1 MPVTFSAE
9 LAQRI
14 RTSGV
19 VAVIILRELEHAVP
33 LGRALVE
40 GGITAVELTL
50 RTPAALPA
58 LAKLK
63 RETPQLLV
71 GAGTVLS
78 PDGLRAAREAGADF
92 AVSPGLNVRV
102 LEEAARTGFSFA
114 PGVATPTD
122 IELALE
128 QGCRLLKFFPAE
140 PLGGLAYLRAI
151 SAPFEHLSV
160 EYIPLGGMNEQSM
173 VPYLERKSTAAIGGS
188 WIATPELMAAGQW
201 EKITALS
208 RQAVETAQRVRGAKS

>member
-1 MPVTFSAE
+1 MPVAFSPE
-9 LAQRI
+9 IAQRI

-19 VAVIILRELEHAVP
+19 VAVLILRELEHAVP

-58 LAKLK
+58 LARLK
-63 RETPQLLV
+63 HEAPQLLV

-78 PDGLRAAREAGADF
+78 PEGLRAAREAGADF
-92 AVSPGLNVRV
+92 AVSPGVNLRV

-114 PGVATPTD
+114 PGVASPTD

-151 SAPFEHLSV
+151 SAPFEHLGV

-188 WIATPELMAAGQW
+188 WMATPELMAAGQW
-201 EKITALS
+201 DKITALS
-208 RQAVETAQRVRGAKS
+208 RQAVETARRVRAKA

>member
-1 MPVTFSAE
+1 MPVTFSPE
-9 LAQRI
+9 IAQRI

-19 VAVIILRELEHAVP
+19 VAVLILRELEHAAP

-78 PDGLRAAREAGADF
+78 PEGLRAAREAGADF

-151 SAPFEHLSV
+151 SAPFEHLGV

-208 RQAVETAQRVRGAKS
+208 RQAVETAQRVRGAKA